1 MSEAEPAAD
10 VDADAD
16 AADAKPADAD
26 ADAADAKP
34 ADADTVYRMAQQ
46 RVHEVE
52 MEMEMAKAQAEADLV
67 ALQEKMDEDE
77 VPTPA
82 DDIAPSAAPSQQP
95 ASGQPDGVLPPNDDG
110 PAPQTLWGCSK
121 CRQSAMG
128 CRGCNP
134 GRFTGKPMQVKNTM
148 KRPAASMN

>member
-1 MSEAEPAAD
+1 
-10 VDADAD
+10 
-16 AADAKPADAD
+16 
-26 ADAADAKP
+26 
-34 ADADTVYRMAQQ
+34 
-46 RVHEVE
+46 
-52 MEMEMAKAQAEADLV
+52 MAKAQAEADVV
-67 ALQEKMDEDE
+67 ALQEKIDGEE

-121 CRQSAMG
+121 CRHSANG

-134 GRFTGKPMQVKNTM
+134 GRFRDKPNQVKNIK
-148 KRPAASMN
+148 KRPAASMD